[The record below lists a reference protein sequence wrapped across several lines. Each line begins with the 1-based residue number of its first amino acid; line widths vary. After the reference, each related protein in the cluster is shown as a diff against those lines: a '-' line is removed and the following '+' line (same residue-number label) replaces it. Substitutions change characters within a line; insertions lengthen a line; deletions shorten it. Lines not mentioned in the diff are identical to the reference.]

1 MSTVTRREIKKM
13 EYNTPLPKIHN
24 GKAKTYEEVFINS
37 GGEPSAE
44 LANRHLIAIIG
55 QHPEKLGWFSPVG
68 HYGVFKDEDDIIL
81 ELLEKFV
88 FAVLSVSSSKTF
100 LINPLIPISLI
111 IFSIN
116 KISMNSVS

>member
-1 MSTVTRREIKKM
+1 MSTMTRREVKRM

-68 HYGVFKDEDDIIL
+68 HYGIFQDEDGL
-81 ELLEKFV
+81 WYAYRHQAKY
-88 FAVLSVSSSKTF
+88 A
-100 LINPLIPISLI
+100 
-111 IFSIN
+111 
-116 KISMNSVS
+116 